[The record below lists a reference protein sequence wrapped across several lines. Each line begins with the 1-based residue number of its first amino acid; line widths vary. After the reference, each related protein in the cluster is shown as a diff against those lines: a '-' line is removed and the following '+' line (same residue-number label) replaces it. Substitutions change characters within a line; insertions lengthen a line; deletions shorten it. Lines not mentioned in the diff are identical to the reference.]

1 MGLSYLESRDECP
14 KSLGEV
20 WEFMSGE
27 SYVAGVVVELRSFE
41 PAQPA
46 HVAILDSHGY
56 SAANPSRLVQWAI
69 SKHNGWRRIA

>member
-1 MGLSYLESRDECP
+1 MGLSYLESRDEYP

-27 SYVAGVVVELRSFE
+27 SYVAVVVVELRSFE
-41 PAQPA
+41 PT

-56 SAANPSRLVQWAI
+56 SAANPSCLVQWAI
-69 SKHNGWRRIA
+69 SKYNGWRRIA

>member
-1 MGLSYLESRDECP
+1 MGLSYLESRDEYP

-20 WEFMSGE
+20 WEIMSGE
-27 SYVAGVVVELRSFE
+27 SYVAVVVVELRSFE
-41 PAQPA
+41 PA